1 VDRYCV
7 PAEEIARDL
16 MARGVPR
23 ERVMVTGIPVG
34 AEFTEPSERAQ
45 ARLALGLSPRL
56 PVLLSMDGSGGG
68 FGRLEEATRTILSL
82 EEPIQA
88 IVVTGRE
95 ERLEARLRALC
106 AGRGSRVKIFGYV
119 DNIRQ
124 LMAAADFLV
133 TKAGGLTLGEALAAE
148 LPVISFGSL
157 PGQEAR
163 NERFAAMAGVALV
176 AGSGAQLQ
184 RVIGAALRDPVLLRN
199 MRARIRVYRRPH
211 AASRI
216 VDLVLAGQG
225 VAQEERAS

>member
-1 VDRYCV
+1 
-7 PAEEIARDL
+7 
-16 MARGVPR
+16 
-23 ERVMVTGIPVG
+23 
-34 AEFTEPSERAQ
+34 
-45 ARLALGLSPRL
+45 
-56 PVLLSMDGSGGG
+56 
-68 FGRLEEATRTILSL
+68 
-82 EEPIQA
+82 
-88 IVVTGRE
+88 
-95 ERLEARLRALC
+95 
-106 AGRGSRVKIFGYV
+106 VKIFGYV

-176 AGSGAQLQ
+176 ASSGAQIQ

-199 MRARIRVYRRPH
+199 MRERIRVYRRPH
-211 AASRI
+211 AASQI

-225 VAQEERAS
+225 VAREERAS